1 MKCET
6 AVCPYA
12 NAFDTIATN
21 FDAIARN
28 FDELNTV
35 VINLAKRSL
44 SANEYEAFCKEIE
57 ETHNKVTEKKSN
69 KKNKYDAQ

>member
-12 NAFDTIATN
+12 NAFDTIAKN
-21 FDAIARN
+21 FNVIAKN
-28 FDELNTV
+28 FYELNMV

-57 ETHNKVTEKKSN
+57 EAQNRLTEKKFKHESR
-69 KKNKYDAQ
+69 

>member
-6 AVCPYA
+6 AVCQYA

-21 FDAIARN
+21 FDVIARN

-44 SANEYEAFCKEIE
+44 SANEYEAFYKEIK
-57 ETHNKVTEKKSN
+57 ETHDKLTKK
-69 KKNKYDAQ
+69 KFK